1 MLGEAFQEI
10 GDAIFYP
17 PMVREIRVKP
27 GQFCLGWKPVE

>member
-10 GDAIFYP
+10 GDAIFNP
-17 PMVREIRVKP
+17 PMMSEIIVKS